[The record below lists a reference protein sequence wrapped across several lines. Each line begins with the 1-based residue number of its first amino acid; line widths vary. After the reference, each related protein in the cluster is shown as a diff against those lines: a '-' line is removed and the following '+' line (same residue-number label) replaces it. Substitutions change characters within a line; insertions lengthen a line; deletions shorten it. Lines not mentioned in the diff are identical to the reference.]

1 MLSRMDGTLLFLMT
15 MYAMLNGLGVVLA
28 KKELIDG
35 NYDFFT
41 QPNFNIKYTIKE
53 LVRIVKTVLSRK
65 IFLISILIMVLS
77 FFFTRFP

>member
-1 MLSRMDGTLLFLMT
+1 MDGTLLFLMT